1 MRFIGML
8 IVAGVIGFSNGAE
21 GQNQVLDGGLWSAC
35 KDPLGCGCIFS
46 GFPEGTQGGVGNH
59 VDVPFTTA
67 HNPADGEPFTVDL
80 WVNKFSE
87 GSYSGDGGRSDLM
100 SPLSNAD
107 NSNRWRSGFMFY
119 ARSRGNKWEFY
130 WGTGRTG
137 RTNKWGKIVAD
148 GVPYVEDEWTRLTA
162 SYDPDSRTMTFHV
175 GGSVFTKESVEFRPN
190 TADAVLRL
198 GAGSTFDNEPKYRWV
213 GGVKDV
219 RILTGVFTPGEIDDG
234 IDKDLVLWSSCS
246 L

>member
-1 MRFIGML
+1 MNNGMRAPAVVVFL
-8 IVAGVIGFSNGAE
+8 FLLLTHTYSW
-21 GQNQVLDGGLWSAC
+21 GQTINATNVNRSD
-35 KDPLGCGCIFS
+35 CIFS
-46 GFPEGTQGGVGNH
+46 GFPEGTPGGVDNH
-59 VDVPFTTA
+59 VDVPFPTA

-100 SPLSNAD
+100 TPLSNAD
-107 NSNRWRSGFMFY
+107 LSNRWRSGFMFY
-119 ARSRGNKWEFY
+119 ARSRGNKWEFH
-130 WGTGRTG
+130 WGTGKTG
-137 RTNKWGKIVAD
+137 RTNKWGKIVAE

-175 GGSVFTKESVEFRPN
+175 GGSVFTKEDVDFRPN

-198 GAGSTFDNEPKYRWV
+198 GAGLTFDNEPKYRWV

-219 RILTGVFTPGEIDDG
+219 RILTGVFTPDEIDDG